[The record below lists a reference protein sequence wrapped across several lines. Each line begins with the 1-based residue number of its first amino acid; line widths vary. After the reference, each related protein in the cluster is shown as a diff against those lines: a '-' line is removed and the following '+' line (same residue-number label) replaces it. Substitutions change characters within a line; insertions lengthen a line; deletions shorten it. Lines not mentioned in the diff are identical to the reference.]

1 MAGVMPHSIWSTA
14 LQIKLIQETYDVLHY
29 DSYNKT
35 LLLSAYP

>member
-1 MAGVMPHSIWSTA
+1 MAGVMSHSIWGTA
-14 LQIKLIQETYDVLHY
+14 LQIKLIQETSDLLHH